1 MIAVGDKMEQSLDQ
15 KRVFLVLRK
24 MVNEKIV
31 PVEKVRGNPNITPDK
46 HFTDVIV
53 YLIKDGIA
61 KDEEIKRFFVEFLV
75 YKAYNPD
82 IHKINIQK
90 ENLKDVSYN
99 FLQKRKI
106 VPIEVSNGFLRV
118 VALNPTD
125 KESIGQLKFNMGSR
139 SVEVLVGTLKEV
151 ENLLNII
158 ATLMPAKELLNEL
171 KLEAEV
177 TEEIQQE
184 EKTSEDL
191 LRSEAQE
198 SPIVKA
204 SRVII
209 YEAVVS
215 GASDIHIEPF
225 EKEIKIRYR
234 IDGILRTVKQLPV
247 SVKDALISRY
257 KIMANL
263 DIAEKRVPQDGRIR
277 VVING
282 RKVDLRVSTLPTV
295 YGEKIV
301 MRIQD
306 AESYLSVKLED
317 LGFEEDDLVKIRE
330 AIYSPWGMVLVT
342 GPTGSG
348 KTTTLYAALMER
360 NKDDVNIM
368 TAEDPV
374 EVSIAG
380 INQVQIKEEIG
391 LTFATAL
398 RAFLRQD
405 PDIILIGE
413 IRDRETAEIGV
424 KAALTGHLVF
434 STLHT
439 NDAPSSITRLV
450 DIGVE
455 KFLVSTAVNMIIA
468 QRLIRKLCNNCKQ
481 PANYSKE
488 FLKGIGFSDR
498 DIEEGQFFI
507 HNPKGCEKCG
517 HSGYKGRTAVH
528 EILKVDENIR
538 KAIINDRPVD
548 DVRELAI
555 KLGMRTLYQDG
566 LLKMKKGLTDIA
578 EIERVLMK

>member
-1 MIAVGDKMEQSLDQ
+1 MEQNTAQ
-15 KRVFLVLRK
+15 KRIFLILRR
-24 MVNEKIV
+24 MVSEGII
-31 PVEKVRGNPNITPDK
+31 PVEKIRGNPNITPDK
-46 HFTDVIV
+46 HFTDVLV
-53 YLIKDGIA
+53 YLINDGIIEDV
-61 KDEEIKRFFVEFLV
+61 KVRNFFVEFLG
-75 YKAYNPD
+75 YKPYNPE
-82 IHKINIQK
+82 IHKLNIPK
-90 ENLKDVSYN
+90 EVLKDISFN
-99 FLQKRKI
+99 FMQKRKI
-106 VPIEVSNGFLRV
+106 VPFEWYNGLLRV
-118 VALNPTD
+118 AALNPTD
-125 KESIGQLKFNMGSR
+125 KESVNQLKFNTNAR
-139 SVEVLVGTLKEV
+139 YIEVFTATLKDIED
-151 ENLLNII
+151 LLKSISV
-158 ATLMPAKELLNEL
+158 LMPAKEVLNEIQL
-171 KLEAEV
+171 DAEV
-177 TEEIQQE
+177 TEEVQQKETISE
-184 EKTSEDL
+184 EL
-191 LRSEAQE
+191 LRAEAEE

-209 YEAVVS
+209 YEAVTQ

-225 EKEIKIRYR
+225 EKELRIRYR
-234 IDGILRTVKQLPV
+234 IDGILRTVRKFPI
-247 SVKDALISRY
+247 SIKDAIVSRY

-263 DIAEKRVPQDGRIR
+263 DISEKRIPQDGRIR
-277 VVING
+277 VSIG
-282 RKVDLRVSTLPTV
+282 GKKIDLRVSTLPTV
-295 YGEKIV
+295 YGEKVV
-301 MRIQD
+301 MRIQE
-306 AESYLSVKLED
+306 AEKYLSVKLED
-317 LGFEEDDLVKIRE
+317 LGFEEDDLKKIRE

-380 INQVQIKEEIG
+380 INQVQIKEDVG
-391 LTFATAL
+391 LTFASAL

-468 QRLIRKLCNNCKQ
+468 QRLIRKLCNNCKM
-481 PANYSKE
+481 PANYDTA
-488 FLKGIGFSDR
+488 FLKGIGFSEK
-498 DIEEGQFFI
+498 DIEEGQFYV

-517 HSGYKGRTAVH
+517 HTGYKGRTAVH

-538 KAIINDRPVD
+538 KAIINDKSVD
-548 DVRELAI
+548 DI
-555 KLGMRTLYQDG
+555 KEIAVKSGMRTLYEDG
-566 LLKMKKGLTDIA
+566 LLKMKKGITDIA